1 MRYAVGRKQLGEQ
14 NKKFGIETNE
24 KLSVHSQF
32 THIDTKQIFEILPR
46 AVESWML
53 NAVRVFVVLRKTL
66 IILLLTWS
74 PAGAH
79 YHYHSRF
86 LWTWYCY
93 MQLCSTYKIGF
104 EIGYF
109 RFFIIILSSKFDRI
123 SRHSHERTVS
133 SASFAE
139 C

>member
-46 AVESWML
+46 VVESWML

-86 LWTWYCY
+86 
-93 MQLCSTYKIGF
+93 
-104 EIGYF
+104 
-109 RFFIIILSSKFDRI
+109 
-123 SRHSHERTVS
+123 
-133 SASFAE
+133 
-139 C
+139 